1 MRLVIEWRGG
11 REGRRSSVGGVIV
24 GPRWRVVWRGQSN
37 GGGAKGDT
45 SWPLRGTLRYTRR
58 GKEMRCA
65 DLIRESLKKIAYT
78 QQAESPQILIQHLHD
93 TSRRTKLEFGKFS
106 E

>member
-1 MRLVIEWRGG
+1 MIEWRGG
-11 REGRRSSVGGVIV
+11 REGGHSGAEIESGVER
-24 GPRWRVVWRGQSN
+24 PEQR

-58 GKEMRCA
+58 AKEMRCA
-65 DLIRESLKKIAYT
+65 DLIRESSKKIAYT